1 MGTAK
6 TASFKL
12 PILGANLDA
21 ALPGEIDIDAELRKL
36 DEEAAR
42 GAQPGGAVSTDHW
55 YDQMVSPQFHKSQRE
70 TTTLLV
76 SGLTAA
82 HDYLV
87 KAALTGLGYKVEV
100 IDAPNNDALRYGKE
114 FGNRGQ
120 CNPTY
125 FTVGNLVKFLT
136 ERAAQDK
143 LNAGEMVQKYVFLTA
158 GACGPCRFGMYAT
171 EYRKALRD
179 AGFDGFRVMLF
190 QQKGGLKQATG
201 EEAGLE
207 MNPGFFI
214 GLLKAILA
222 GDVINGMGYRLRPFE
237 VEAGATDRVIE
248 NTKRYVHDAL
258 VNGRSVLAALMRGKR
273 EFKQVELDWTR
284 PAPRVSIIG
293 EFWAMTTEGDGNY
306 QLQRFLESE
315 GAECDIQFVTNW
327 LLFMLWEG
335 RYDTKLRA
343 DLRGVDEARK
353 SLKEVQIGKK
363 LAGLFV
369 ADLAIRAVF
378 HIFGAAV
385 GYRGYHLPDMEEIAE
400 TAHQYYNNNVRGGE
414 GHMEVGKFILNVLHN
429 KAHMTL
435 SVKPFGCMP
444 SSGVSDGVQSLITGI
459 YPQSIF
465 CAIETSGD
473 GKVNVQSR
481 VQMFLFK
488 ARIAA
493 QKEYAELLSDL
504 GLDGAKVKAFFRSH
518 PELASGLHRSPHAAA
533 GTAADRLKEVAP
545 FIGKSEREIRV
556 LKAKRFA
563 QQTVA
568 AARALPGALAKMR
581 KRALERSPV
590 LFEQARE
597 EWIEAKPVLVQKVK
611 DAAWA
616 KVESFGF
623 ARTGKSPAPVETSA
637 AA

>member
-1 MGTAK
+1 MATVK
-6 TASFKL
+6 HEPFKL
-12 PILGANLDA
+12 PILGETDGL
-21 ALPGEIDIDAELRKL
+21 LDIDAELRKL
-36 DEEAAR
+36 DEEATR
-42 GAQPGGAVSTDHW
+42 VGAPHVNAKHW
-55 YDQMVSPQFHKSQRE
+55 VDEMVNPQFTKSQRAG
-70 TTTLLV
+70 TTLLV

-87 KAALTGLGYKVEV
+87 KAALTGLGYNVEV
-100 IDAPNNDALRYGKE
+100 IETPTNDALRYGKE

-136 ERAAQDK
+136 ERAARDQIPASEVVD
-143 LNAGEMVQKYVFLTA
+143 KYVFLTA

-179 AGFDGFRVMLF
+179 GGFDGFRVMLF
-190 QQKGGLKQATG
+190 QQKGGLQQATG
-201 EEAGLE
+201 EEAGLA
-207 MNPGFFI
+207 MNPAFFL
-214 GLLKAILA
+214 GLLKAIIS

-237 VEAGATDRVIE
+237 IEAGATDRAIE
-248 NTKRYVHDAL
+248 LTKRWVNDAL
-258 VNGRSVLAALMRGKR
+258 VEGGSVLAALLRGRR
-273 EFKQVELDWTR
+273 EFGKVQLDWTR

-306 QLQRFLESE
+306 QLQRFLEGE

-343 DLRGVDEARK
+343 ELRGIDEARK
-353 SLKEVQIGKK
+353 GLKNVNIGKK
-363 LAGLFV
+363 LLGLFV
-369 ADLAIRAVF
+369 ADTAIRAAF
-378 HIFGAAV
+378 HTFGAAI
-385 GYRGYHLPDMEEIAE
+385 GYRGYHLPDMDQIAQ
-400 TAHQYYNNNVRGGE
+400 TAHAYYDNNVRGGE

-444 SSGVSDGVQSLITGI
+444 SSGVSDGVQSLITSK

-488 ARIAA
+488 ARLAA
-493 QKEYAELLSDL
+493 QREYVELCARL
-504 GLDGAKVKAFFRSH
+504 GVSPDDVRAFLAAH
-518 PELASGLHRSPHAAA
+518 PALATGLRRSPHAAA
-533 GTAADRLKEVAP
+533 GSAADRLAEVAP
-545 FIGKSEREIRV
+545 YIGKSEGEIRV
-556 LKAKRFA
+556 LRAKAL
-563 QQTVA
+563 
-568 AARALPGALAKMR
+568 AARALEAARGLPATLNALRGRLKE
-581 KRALERSPV
+581 RAPI
-590 LFEQARE
+590 LFAQARE
-597 EWIEAKPVLVQKVK
+597 EWVDAKPVVVEKLRRRFTRRAPRA
-611 DAAWA
+611 DAAMSA
-616 KVESFGF
+616 
-623 ARTGKSPAPVETSA
+623 SP
-637 AA
+637 